1 MEKRNVPKLRFK
13 GFEDEWTEV
22 ISSSLF
28 DKVKNPVEV
37 EKDKIYKQIGIRSHG
52 KGIFYKDEVLGEEL
66 GNKRVFWIE
75 PNVFIVNIVFAWERA
90 VARTTEKEVGMIVS
104 HRFPMYKPKQQKLN
118 LDYITYFF
126 KTKIGQNLLELASP
140 GGAGRNKTLGQKEFD
155 NLKLKIPSLEEQEK
169 IANFLSNVDKII
181 EEQEGKVKDLELYKK
196 GMMQKIFKQEIRF
209 KDDNGQDYPEWEEK
223 KLSEVLTETKAK
235 NTGDLKVC
243 SVAVKKGVIDQIEH
257 LGRSFAAKD
266 TSNYK
271 LVKKG
276 DLIYTKSPTGKFPYG
291 IVKQSFLDEDVIV
304 SPLYGVFEPMNYFL
318 GYILHSYFYYKENTN
333 NYLHSIV
340 QKGAKNTI
348 NISNETFL
356 SKKIRL
362 PINLEEQTKI
372 ANFLSNIDKILEE
385 ENKKLEDLRQWKK
398 GLLQQMFV

>member
-13 GFEDEWTEV
+13 GFEDEWEKDTLGK
-22 ISSSLF
+22 ISRIIMGQSPSSSAYNDELEGIPLVQGNA
-28 DKVKNPVEV
+28 D
-37 EKDKIYKQIGIRSHG
+37 IYKRVTKPRFYTSEITKRCEIDDIIMSVRAPVGTIAIANQECCIGRGVCSIKS
-52 KGIFYKDEVLGEEL
+52 KMNQEYLYQVLLNQES
-66 GNKRVFWIE
+66 KWK
-75 PNVFIVNIVFAWERA
+75 NICQGSTFESINSNDI
-90 VARTTEKEVGMIVS
+90 K
-104 HRFPMYKPKQQKLN
+104 N
-118 LDYITYFF
+118 LVINT
-126 KTKIGQNLLELASP
+126 
-140 GGAGRNKTLGQKEFD
+140 
-155 NLKLKIPSLEEQEK
+155 PSLAEQTK